1 MSAGMRQ
8 VQGQAKKF
16 IQQDKVR
23 IHNVQGEAQACS
35 QHNPGK
41 DYRCGAELKRRSHG
55 KK

>member
-23 IHNVQGEAQACS
+23 IHNVQGQA

-41 DYRCGAELKRRSHG
+41 DYRCGAELKCSSRG